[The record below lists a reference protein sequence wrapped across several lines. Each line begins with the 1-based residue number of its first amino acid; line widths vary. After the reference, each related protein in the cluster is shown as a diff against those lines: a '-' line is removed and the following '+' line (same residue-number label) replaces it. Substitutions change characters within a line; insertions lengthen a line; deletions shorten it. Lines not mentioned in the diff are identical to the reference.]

1 MKDSKN
7 YEIICRETG
16 TIIVR
21 NLTYDEATAMV
32 IAFESEDIAN
42 DEFDENFYQV
52 RYNLD
57 KFLKNIK

>member
-1 MKDSKN
+1 MKSTDN
-7 YEIICRETG
+7 YEIVCRENG
-16 TIIVR
+16 TVIVR

-32 IAFESEDIAN
+32 IAFESEDIQN

-52 RYNLD
+52 RYDFD